1 MVGKTAVEYR
11 FRVCSLFFKGLEAN
25 TEISEPFDE
34 LRAQNDEQNY

>member
-11 FRVCSLFFKGLEAN
+11 FRGLQL
-25 TEISEPFDE
+25 IFQGIRSKYGDSEPFDE